1 MPQEQQEWLPRGGIL
16 SYEEVERVV
25 RVGIGLGIRKVR
37 VTGGEPLTRRDVL
50 GFMRRLCASDG
61 LEDVGI
67 STNGTL
73 LADAPAD
80 GGADTVAR
88 HLVESGVR
96 SANVSL
102 DTLDREV
109 YKTTTGRDY
118 LARAIDGIDAAVEA
132 GMPSVK
138 INTVL
143 MRGRNDDDLLEM
155 VEFARARGLLLRF
168 IELMPVSRTDVL
180 TEENFLSAGLSRKM
194 IEAQLGE
201 LRPRPDFKTN
211 GPSSYF
217 EVPGT
222 GQLIGFIGAM
232 TNFHFCESCNKLRLT
247 CDGKLRPCLGS
258 HLEFDM
264 MEALRDGASDEDLA
278 QFFKNVVERKPEAH
292 EFRDNYQPQRQMVA
306 IGG

>member
-1 MPQEQQEWLPRGGIL
+1 MPEELQEWLPRGGIL
-16 SYEEVERVV
+16 SYEEMLRVIG
-25 RVGIGLGIRKVR
+25 VGVDLGIKKVR

-50 GFMRRLCASDG
+50 GFMRSLCAMPG
-61 LEDVGI
+61 VEDVGI

-73 LADAPAD
+73 LANSPKE

-102 DTLDREV
+102 DTLDRAD
-109 YKTTTGRDY
+109 YATTTGRDF
-118 LARAIDGIDAAVEA
+118 LPRAIEGIDAAVEA

-138 INTVL
+138 INMVL
-143 MRGRNDDDLLEM
+143 MKGRNEDQLFEM
-155 VEFARARGLLLRF
+155 IEFARERSLLLRF

-180 TEENFLSAGLSRKM
+180 TEENFLPAGKARQM
-194 IEAQLGE
+194 IEAELGA

-264 MEALRDGASDEDLA
+264 MEVLRAGANDTELA
-278 QFFKNVVERKPEAH
+278 KFFMNVVARKPEAH
-292 EFRDNYQPQRQMVA
+292 EFRENYQPGRHMTA